1 LSERLLLALD
11 TSGER
16 YISALIEGG
25 RIACCS
31 AGLGS
36 DRAWR
41 LSAEVNKLLKDW
53 GRGARDLSGIACGV
67 GPGTFIG
74 TRSGISFANGLGQ
87 ALGLSIY
94 GFPSLDAL
102 AAPHIGEGVRVVALK
117 RARKPSFFCAVYP
130 PQALQEGAALGK
142 TFGEEIVTWE
152 RLSAEILPRVEGEYR
167 AVLSGGLAPE
177 GAGIPVTYAH
187 VEPEG
192 LLFAALAAAEGKGL
206 PMVAAKYLS
215 PPV

>member
-1 LSERLLLALD
+1 MSERLLLALD

-16 YISALIEGG
+16 YIAALIEGDG
-25 RIACCS
+25 IACCS
-31 AGLGS
+31 TGLGS

-41 LSAEVNKLLKDW
+41 LSAEVDKLLKDR
-53 GRGARDLSGIACGV
+53 GRGVRDLSGIACGV
-67 GPGTFIG
+67 GPGAFIG

-87 ALGLSIY
+87 ALGLPLF
-94 GFPSLDAL
+94 GFSSLDAL
-102 AAPHIGEGVRVVALK
+102 AAPHIGEGVHVVVLK
-117 RARKPSFFCAVYP
+117 RARKPAFFCAAYP
-130 PQALQEGAALGK
+130 PQALEEGAALGK

-152 RLSAEILPRVEGEYR
+152 RLSAEILSRVEGEYR
-167 AVLSGGLAPE
+167 VVLSGAPAPT
-177 GAGIPVTYAH
+177 GAGVAVTYAH